1 MRVHFEISALKATK
15 WYEYALR
22 FLFGG
27 TITVVTGVLASHYGP
42 VFGGLFLAFPA
53 IFPAGAT
60 LVEKHEREKKQRA
73 GIAGTIRGRDAAA
86 LDARGA
92 AIGSIGL
99 IGFAFTAWRLVP
111 IWNGALALLA
121 ALVVWMTLSILI
133 WLLRRH
139 PLVRKGRASAAP
151 HARHPSKG

>member
-1 MRVHFEISALKATK
+1 MRVHFEISALKAT

-53 IFPAGAT
+53 IFPASAT
-60 LVEKHEREKKQRA
+60 LVEKHEREKKHRA
-73 GIAGTIRGRDAAA
+73 GIAKTIRGREAAA

-99 IGFAFTAWRLVP
+99 IGFAFTTWRLLP
-111 IWNGALALLA
+111 IWNGALSLFA
-121 ALVVWMTLSILI
+121 ALVVWVTLSILI
-133 WLLRRH
+133 WLLRKHR
-139 PLVRKGRASAAP
+139 LFRKGRPSAAP
-151 HARHPSKG
+151 PARLPSEG